1 MTRSDSSGIGRL
13 EAPAYKR
20 PMTWEQPTITEIKMD
35 AEFTAY
41 CDDLDAEAVDGTT
54 APEPACESAS

>member
-1 MTRSDSSGIGRL
+1 
-13 EAPAYKR
+13 
-20 PMTWEQPTITEIKMD
+20 MTWEQPMYTEIKMD

-41 CDDLDAEAVDGTT
+41 CDDLDVEAVEGTT